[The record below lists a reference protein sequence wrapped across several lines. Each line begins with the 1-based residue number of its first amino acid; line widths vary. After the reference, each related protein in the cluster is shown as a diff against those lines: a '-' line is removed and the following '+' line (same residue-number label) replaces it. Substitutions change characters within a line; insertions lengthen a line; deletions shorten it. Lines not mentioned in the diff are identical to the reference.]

1 MEAIYPYA
9 HIIHLILAIMFLGYV
24 FTDLAVIS
32 ALKGK
37 FDKEN
42 QQKVNQS
49 LGKRSFKIFPV
60 TLLFLVLTGGMMMS
74 KYINSTAGFAEYK
87 LTKDTS
93 FQNSFSDRIIVIGV
107 GSNLYIKFTGGTK
120 SNFMQNHFHKLVIVL
135 GLFIVI
141 AAKAMFM
148 V

>member
-1 MEAIYPYA
+1 MDLIYPYA

-42 QQKVNQS
+42 QQKINQS
-49 LGKRSFKIFPV
+49 LGKRSFKIFPIS
-60 TLLFLVLTGGMMMS
+60 LLFLLLTGGMMMS
-74 KYINSTAGFAEYK
+74 KYINSTAGFA
-87 LTKDTS
+87 DTNLQKILL
-93 FQNSFSDRIIVIGV
+93 FKIALVTVIVIGV

>member
-1 MEAIYPYA
+1 MDFLYPYA

-37 FDKEN
+37 LDKEN
-42 QQKVNQS
+42 QQKANQL

-74 KYINSTAGFAEYK
+74 KYINSTAGFAE
-87 LTKDTS
+87 TS
-93 FQNSFSDRIIVIGV
+93 LQKILLFKIALVTVIVIGV

>member
-1 MEAIYPYA
+1 MDFIYPYA

-60 TLLFLVLTGGMMMS
+60 TLLLLVLTGGMMMS
-74 KYINSTAGFAEYK
+74 KYINSTAGFA
-87 LTKDTS
+87 DTNLQKILL
-93 FQNSFSDRIIVIGV
+93 FKIALVTIIVIGV

-120 SNFMQNHFHKLVIVL
+120 SNFMQHHFHKLVIVL
-135 GLFIVI
+135 GIFIVI

>member
-1 MEAIYPYA
+1 MEIIYPYA
-9 HIIHLILAIMFLGYV
+9 HIIHLILAIIFLGYV

-32 ALKGK
+32 ALKNK

-42 QQKVNQS
+42 QQKINQS
-49 LGKRSFKIFPV
+49 LGKRSFKIFPL

-74 KYINSTAGFAEYK
+74 RYINSSAGFFETNLQK
-87 LTKDTS
+87 ILVFKIVLVL
-93 FQNSFSDRIIVIGV
+93 IIVVGV
-107 GSNLYIKFTGGTK
+107 GSNLYVKYTNRTK

-141 AAKAMFM
+141 AAKAMFL

>member
-1 MEAIYPYA
+1 MDLIYPYT
-9 HIIHLILAIMFLGYV
+9 HIIHLVLAIMFLGYV

-42 QQKVNQS
+42 QQKINQS
-49 LGKRSFKIFPV
+49 LGKRSFKIFPLS
-60 TLLFLVLTGGMMMS
+60 LLFLVLTGGMMMS
-74 KYINSTAGFAEYK
+74 KYINSTAGFFETDLQK
-87 LTKDTS
+87 ILVFKIVLVL
-93 FQNSFSDRIIVIGV
+93 IIVAGV
-107 GSNLYIKFTGGTK
+107 GSNLYVKYTNGTK

-141 AAKAMFM
+141 AAKAMF
-148 V
+148 VV

>member
-1 MEAIYPYA
+1 MDLLYPYA

-42 QQKVNQS
+42 QQKINQS

-74 KYINSTAGFAEYK
+74 KYINATAGFAETNLQK
-87 LTKDTS
+87 ILLFKIVLVT
-93 FQNSFSDRIIVIGV
+93 IIVIGV
-107 GSNLYIKFTGGTK
+107 GSNLYIKFTGGIK
-120 SNFMQNHFHKLVIVL
+120 SSFMQHHFHKLVIVL
-135 GLFIVI
+135 GFFIVI

>member
-1 MEAIYPYA
+1 METIYPYA

-42 QQKVNQS
+42 QQKINQS
-49 LGKRSFKIFPV
+49 LGKRSFKIFPL
-60 TLLFLVLTGGMMMS
+60 TLLFLILTGGMMMT
-74 KYINSTAGFAEYK
+74 KYINSTAGFAETNLQK
-87 LTKDTS
+87 ILLFKIALVT
-93 FQNSFSDRIIVIGV
+93 IIAIGV
-107 GSNLYIKFTGGTK
+107 GSNHYKKFTGGTK
-120 SNFMQNHFHKLVIVL
+120 SNFMQHHFHKLVIVL

>member
-1 MEAIYPYA
+1 MDFIYPYA

-24 FTDLAVIS
+24 FTDLTVIS

-42 QQKVNQS
+42 QQKINQS

-74 KYINSTAGFAEYK
+74 KYINSTAGLAETNLQK
-87 LTKDTS
+87 ILLFKITLVS
-93 FQNSFSDRIIVIGV
+93 IIVIGV

>member
-1 MEAIYPYA
+1 MEVIYPYT

-42 QQKVNQS
+42 QQKINQS
-49 LGKRSFKIFPV
+49 LGKRSFNIFPL

-74 KYINSTAGFAEYK
+74 KYINSTAGFFETNLQK
-87 LTKDTS
+87 ILVFKIVLVL
-93 FQNSFSDRIIVIGV
+93 IIVAGV
-107 GSNLYIKFTGGTK
+107 GSNLYVKYINGTK

-135 GLFIVI
+135 GIFIVI